1 MLPAGETIH
10 FFKDVV
16 RDSIRVEF
24 VFLEDDF
31 GHALVAEKF
40 ARGVLR
46 VADAVGV
53 KHHDVA
59 GIQNETPLVV
69 GCLLKNPERKSF
81 NPDFLAAAVVIQ
93 ERLLLAGV
101 GDAYPMAAAMPR
113 GEAKS

>member
-1 MLPAGETIH
+1 MLPAGKTVD
-10 FFKDVV
+10 FFEDVI
-16 RDSIRVEF
+16 RDSIRGKR
-24 VFLEDDF
+24 VFLKDDF

-53 KHHDVA
+53 KHDDVA

-69 GCLLKNPERKSF
+69 GGLFKYSQRKPLD
-81 NPDFLAAAVVIQ
+81 PDFLAAAVVIQ

-101 GDAYPMAAAMPR
+101 GDAQPMAAA
-113 GEAKS
+113 